1 MTIKT
6 HILRT
11 AVFCIILL
19 ASASCALIY
28 GQGIGFHGMD
38 YKIDRRTSYSV
49 FGDKPQV
56 FHNDFTMDFELQTR
70 PPAEFGY
77 FFRVKDNGR
86 SRRIW
91 NLSYDSMGDSV
102 TVRFNEE
109 GRRSLIKATIPHES
123 MKHLHWLPV
132 KVDFDLAAD
141 SVSLFLADSCYRAA
155 CEDMP
160 DRIKT
165 SIEFGRSDHIIDV
178 PSFAI
183 RNLTV
188 SDSRKKYHFPLD
200 QSEGGE
206 VWDDS
211 FRIRGEATNPEWL
224 INEAT
229 RWKNISNF
237 NFTDIAGASYN
248 EARKEFYYFTRKQI
262 TLFSLMTGQSRTET
276 FRRECP
282 VEMKL
287 GNNFI
292 SPDGRFLY
300 CYELYNDEKTEK
312 SASVAILDLDS
323 LEWKSLS
330 DQELGMPLHHHCSF
344 FNPHSGRYTILGGF
358 GNMMYNGCFYEFCN
372 NNLSN
377 SHNSRTDATTA
388 EMYSA
393 NMQATGAT
401 NNNSRYWSSNIQKN
415 KVWRK
420 IEQPLDGDII
430 YPRYFTS
437 AGTDGDYIY
446 VYGGMGNECG
456 EQVVGRRYF
465 YDLHR
470 VNPETFRSELVWN
483 CEWDGTDKVPVR
495 NLYIDGDSFY
505 TLCYPEYIGES
516 ELYLYR
522 FSLKDGSH
530 EALCN
535 SIPINSDKMR
545 TNANLYLDRELG
557 QFFTT
562 VQVFEDDIKSTL
574 TLWSLSYPPLDGS
587 AISAMKRGKV
597 RHDRAIWLSIVLCLL
612 LSVALAVTIV
622 TALQRRSRRLY
633 DLNASHGRGS
643 SRRFSNENMPD
654 TIYLF
659 GDFTVIGHDGSDI
672 TQSFTKQQIMMLVL
686 LIKRGE
692 NGMSGK
698 RLSSILWPDKEED
711 KVKNS
716 RGVAIN
722 NLRKSLSKLD
732 GATVSYRNGRYYIEL
747 GDRCSCDWF
756 DLLNAMKESGTSTGG
771 MTAKGN
777 GTFNVSSS
785 DKGIDKDEVLR
796 IVSRGRFLKSVDE
809 DIFDDFKEK
818 TDNML
823 LPLLH
828 EALDNSFR
836 KKEYSAVG
844 EIGKMIM
851 RIDPTDEAT
860 MQTIIRSLKKQK
872 MLEEALV
879 YYSEFCSEY
888 KKANGTDFPHSFRDI

>member
-6 HILRT
+6 IILRT
-11 AVFCIILL
+11 AVLCTILCS
-19 ASASCALIY
+19 SAMGAHIH

-38 YKIDRRTSYSV
+38 YKIDSRTSYSV
-49 FGDKPQV
+49 FGDKPPV
-56 FHNDFTMDFELQTR
+56 FYNDFTMEFDLQTR

-77 FFRVKDNGR
+77 FFRVKDNSK

-91 NLSYDSMGDSV
+91 NLSYDSRGDSV

-109 GRRSLIKATIPHES
+109 GRRSLIKATIPHEK
-123 MKHLHWLPV
+123 MKHLHWQPV

-141 SVSLFLADSCYRAA
+141 SVSLFIADTCYRSA

-160 DRIKT
+160 DKIKT

-200 QSEGGE
+200 QSEGSE

-211 FRIRGEATNPEWL
+211 FRIKGDATNPEWL

-229 RWKNISNF
+229 KWKNIGNF
-237 NFTDIAGASYN
+237 NFSDIAGASYN
-248 EARKEFYYFTRKQI
+248 SVRKEFYYFTRKQM
-262 TLFSLMTGQSRTET
+262 TVFSLMTGQSRTVN
-276 FRRECP
+276 FAKECP

-300 CYELYNDEKTEK
+300 CYELYNDEKSEK

-323 LEWKSLS
+323 LEWKNLT
-330 DQELGMPLHHHCSF
+330 DQELIMPLHHHCSF
-344 FNPHSGRYTILGGF
+344 FNPHNGLYTILGGF
-358 GNMMYNGCFYEFCN
+358 GNMMYNGCYYEFCN
-372 NNLSN
+372 GNQANAAGTAVHSGKAYAPK
-377 SHNSRTDATTA
+377 TDMHGNQANASGTSVQKWGFA
-388 EMYSA
+388 ERKDS
-393 NMQATGAT
+393 
-401 NNNSRYWSSNIQKN
+401 
-415 KVWRK
+415 VWKK
-420 IEQPLDGDII
+420 IEQPTGGDLI

-437 AGTDGDYIY
+437 AGTDGEYIY

-470 VNPETFRSELVWN
+470 VNPETFKSELVWN
-483 CEWDGTDKVPVR
+483 CEWDGIDKVPVR

-530 EALCN
+530 ETLCN

-562 VQVFEDDIKSTL
+562 VQVFDDDIKSTL
-574 TLWSLSYPPLDGS
+574 ALWSLSYPPLDGD
-587 AISAMKRGKV
+587 AISAGYGSKV
-597 RHDRAIWLSIVLCLL
+597 RRNRSIWLAIVLGLL
-612 LSVALAVTIV
+612 GSAALAVTTV
-622 TALQRRSRRLY
+622 TAVHHRRRKQDEINSI
-633 DLNASHGRGS
+633 HGKGS
-643 SRRFSNENMPD
+643 SRSFRTDNMPD
-654 TIYLF
+654 SIYLF
-659 GDFTVIGHDGSDI
+659 GDFTVIGHDGTDI

-698 RLSSILWPDKEED
+698 RLSSIFWPDKEED

-732 GATVSYRNGRYYIEL
+732 GATVSYRNGRYYLEL
-747 GDRCSCDWF
+747 GERCRCDWF
-756 DLLNAMKESGTSTGG
+756 DLLNAMKETDIS
-771 MTAKGN
+771 AGN
-777 GTFNVSSS
+777 
-785 DKGIDKDEVLR
+785 KVLG
-796 IVSRGRFLKSVDE
+796 IVSRGRFLKSIDD

-818 TDNML
+818 VDNML

-828 EALDNSFR
+828 EALDNSFKR
-836 KKEYSAVG
+836 KEYAAVI

-860 MQTIIRSLKKQK
+860 MQTIVRSLKKQK
-872 MLEEALV
+872 LLEEALV

-888 KKANGTDFPHSFRDI
+888 KKANGTDFPHSFKEL

>member
-6 HILRT
+6 TILRA
-11 AVFCIILL
+11 AVFCTLILFS
-19 ASASCALIY
+19 SARCVLTY

-38 YKIDRRTSYSV
+38 YKIDSRTSYSV
-49 FGDKPQV
+49 FGDKPAV
-56 FHNDFTMDFELQTR
+56 FYDDFTMEFDLQTR

-77 FFRVKDNGR
+77 FFRVKDNSK

-91 NLSYDSMGDSV
+91 NLSYDSRGDSV

-109 GRRSLIKATIPHES
+109 GRRSLIKATIPHEK
-123 MKHLHWLPV
+123 MKHLHWQPV

-141 SVSLFLADSCYRAA
+141 SVSLFIADTCYRSA

-160 DRIKT
+160 DKIKT

-200 QSEGGE
+200 QSEGSE

-211 FRIRGEATNPEWL
+211 FRIKGDATNPEWL

-229 RWKNISNF
+229 KWKNIGNF
-237 NFTDIAGASYN
+237 NFSDIAGASYN
-248 EARKEFYYFTRKQI
+248 SVRKEFYYFTRKQL
-262 TLFSLMTGQSRTET
+262 TVFSLMTGQSRTVN
-276 FRRECP
+276 FAKECP

-292 SPDGRFLY
+292 SLDGRFLY
-300 CYELYNDEKTEK
+300 CYELYNDEKSEK
-312 SASVAILDLDS
+312 SASAAILDLDS
-323 LEWKSLS
+323 MEWTSLS
-330 DQELGMPLHHHCSF
+330 DQELEMPLHHHCSF
-344 FNPHSGRYTILGGF
+344 FNPHNGRYTILGGF
-358 GNMMYNGCFYEFCN
+358 GNMMYNGCYYEFCN
-372 NNLSN
+372 GSQDTA
-377 SHNSRTDATTA
+377 SGTSVHNWRAYALETGLHSSQDNASGTSVHNRQWSITA
-388 EMYSA
+388 RKDS
-393 NMQATGAT
+393 
-401 NNNSRYWSSNIQKN
+401 
-415 KVWRK
+415 VWKK
-420 IEQPLDGDII
+420 IEQPGSGDLI

-437 AGTDGDYIY
+437 AGTDGEYIY

-483 CEWDGTDKVPVR
+483 CEWDGIDKVPVR

-522 FSLKDGSH
+522 FSLKDSSH
-530 EALCN
+530 ETLCN

-562 VQVFEDDIKSTL
+562 VQVFDDDIKSTL
-574 TLWSLSYPPLDGS
+574 AIWSLSYPPLDGN
-587 AISAMKRGKV
+587 AISAGYGSKV
-597 RHDRAIWLSIVLCLL
+597 RRNRSIWLAIVLGLL
-612 LSVALAVTIV
+612 GAAALAVTTV
-622 TALQRRSRRLY
+622 TAVQHRRRKQDEINSI
-633 DLNASHGRGS
+633 HGKGS
-643 SRRFSNENMPD
+643 LRSFRTDNMPD
-654 TIYLF
+654 SIYLF
-659 GDFTVIGHDGSDI
+659 GDFTVIGHDGTDI

-698 RLSSILWPDKEED
+698 RLSSIFWPDKEED

-732 GATVSYRNGRYYIEL
+732 GATVSYRNGRYYLEL
-747 GDRCSCDWF
+747 GERCRCDWF
-756 DLLNAMKESGTSTGG
+756 DLLNAMKETDIS
-771 MTAKGN
+771 AGN
-777 GTFNVSSS
+777 
-785 DKGIDKDEVLR
+785 KVLG
-796 IVSRGRFLKSVDE
+796 IVSRGRFLKSIDD

-818 TDNML
+818 VDNML

-828 EALDNSFR
+828 EALDSSFKR
-836 KKEYSAVG
+836 KEYAAVI

-860 MQTIIRSLKKQK
+860 MQTIVRSLKKQK
-872 MLEEALV
+872 LLEEALV

-888 KKANGTDFPHSFRDI
+888 KKANGTDFPHSFKEL